1 MVFPAVIATEPR
13 TAELSK
19 VPAVVT
25 SFAVP
30 PVKVAVA
37 LEPTVRLPSV
47 ALAVNVPPVTFDR
60 PVTFPPV
67 RLVVPLEVT
76 VFRLP
81 PVRINV
87 ADDVVAPVTVPPVM
101 LAVPF

>member
-1 MVFPAVIATEPR
+1 MVKLFKLTFE
-13 TAELSK
+13 
-19 VPAVVT
+19 
-25 SFAVP
+25 
-30 PVKVAVA
+30 
-37 LEPTVRLPSV
+37 
-47 ALAVNVPPVTFDR
+47 VNDPPVTFDR

-67 RLVVPLEVT
+67 RVVVPLEVT
-76 VFRLP
+76 VFRMP

>member
-1 MVFPAVIATEPR
+1 MNEPPD
-13 TAELSK
+13 T
-19 VPAVVT
+19 VVR
-25 SFAVP
+25 FVEP
-30 PVKVAVA
+30 PVRLA
-37 LEPTVRLPSV
+37 LPPVWMVRSFKLIFEE
-47 ALAVNVPPVTFDR
+47 NDPPVTFDR
-60 PVTFPPV
+60 PVTFPLV
-67 RLVVPLEVT
+67 RVVVPLEVT